1 MNIRPSM
8 TASPPVQP
16 ISASRSGTGSVRTTY
31 EPKFVT
37 CRRTGRQPVAAAF
50 VATTMDLAPP
60 SSSSLEADRSCRAPP
75 APLPCAGDRERAGLP
90 EHLAGAPDAGP
101 VGVQEAAV
109 AAARPG
115 AAAFRLEQDDVRRRV
130 SLLDRERGPQAGE
143 AAADDADVGVDGAF
157 ERVGHVVAERG
168 RRLLQPPRGPEH

>member
-1 MNIRPSM
+1 M
-8 TASPPVQP
+8 
-16 ISASRSGTGSVRTTY
+16 
-31 EPKFVT
+31 
-37 CRRTGRQPVAAAF
+37 
-50 VATTMDLAPP
+50 
-60 SSSSLEADRSCRAPP
+60 
-75 APLPCAGDRERAGLP
+75 
-90 EHLAGAPDAGP
+90 
-101 VGVQEAAV
+101 QEAAV

-143 AAADDADVGVDGAF
+143 AAADDADVGVDGAL